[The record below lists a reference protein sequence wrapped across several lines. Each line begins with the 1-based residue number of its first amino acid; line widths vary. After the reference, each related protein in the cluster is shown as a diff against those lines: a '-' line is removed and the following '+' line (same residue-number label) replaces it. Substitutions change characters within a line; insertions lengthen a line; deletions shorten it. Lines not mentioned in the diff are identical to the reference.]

1 MTAPTALLA
10 ESADLLASPWRFQA
24 HPEVWLLVAFVVA
37 SWWYAIRFI
46 GPHTPEVRAG
56 APIVTTSQ
64 RRLFVLA
71 VLMLWLSSDWPIHD
85 ISEEYLYAVHMFQHM
100 ALSYFLPPLV
110 LLATPVWL
118 FRAIIGSQRAGRV
131 ISWLAR
137 PVIAGVIFNVMVMV
151 THIPALVNRSV
162 SNAPLHYS
170 LHVGLVLSS
179 LLMWIPIAAPDPA
192 MRVGYGG
199 RMVYLFLMS
208 VIPTVP
214 AAWLTFAEGAV
225 YKHYDIA
232 VRVWGLSVTTDQ
244 QIAGAIMKV
253 GGSIFLW
260 SIIVFLWFKRFMAG
274 YGQRQSYVRSPEPP
288 LTFEAVTR
296 EFDRVPAKPEPTR
309 DL

>member
-1 MTAPTALLA
+1 
-10 ESADLLASPWRFQA
+10 
-24 HPEVWLLVAFVVA
+24 VWLLVAFVVA
-37 SWWYAIRFI
+37 SWWYALRYI
-46 GPHTPEVRAG
+46 GPHAPEVRAG
-56 APIVTTSQ
+56 APVATQRQ

-71 VLMLWLSSDWPIHD
+71 VVMLWLASDWPIHD
-85 ISEEYLYAVHMFQHM
+85 ISEEYLYSVHMFQHM

-110 LLATPVWL
+110 LLATPIWL
-118 FRAIIGSQRAGRV
+118 FRAVIGSQRVGRV
-131 ISWLAR
+131 IGWLAK
-137 PVIAGVIFNVMVMV
+137 PVVAGVIFNVVVMV

-170 LHVGLVLSS
+170 LHVGLVVSS
-179 LLMWIPIAAPDPA
+179 LLMWIPIVAPDPA
-192 MRVGYGG
+192 MRIGYGG

-244 QIAGAIMKV
+244 QIAGAIMKT

-260 SIIVFLWFKRFMAG
+260 TIIIFLWFKRFMAG
-274 YGQRQSYVRSPEPP
+274 YGRRQSYVRTPEPS
-288 LTFEAVTR
+288 LTYEDVTR
-296 EFDRVPAKPEPTR
+296 EFERVPARPEPPR
-309 DL
+309 AP

>member
-85 ISEEYLYAVHMFQHM
+85 ISEEYLYSVHMFQHM

-110 LLATPVWL
+110 LLATPIWL

-131 ISWLAR
+131 ISWFAR

-151 THIPALVNRSV
+151 THIPTLVNQSV